1 MRNAFAVPTVLVT
14 VAALTA
20 CGKITP
26 ESVAPLYDSA
36 PVETRSIE
44 VTVDAAGI
52 IEPESIVE
60 VKSKASGEVLAVHAE
75 IGDVVEAGTLL
86 VEIDKRTPRNGVSQ
100 TEAAL
105 AAARARR
112 TIAKTQLDRAN
123 QLLKSQTLTQLDVEK
138 AELEFANAASEVVRT
153 EVALENARI
162 TLEDTSVRAPSPG
175 TIIEKTVERGIV
187 ITSPTQAV
195 SGGTV
200 LMKTADLTSV
210 QVRTRVDETD
220 IGKIQPGMQTRVTV
234 AAYPNQPF
242 DGVVLKIE
250 PQAIVEQNVTMFA
263 VLIKLQNR
271 GGLLKPGMNAE
282 VRISIANRDSV
293 AAVPTAALRAD
304 TDVALSAQ
312 MLGMDE
318 AVLRAQI
325 WPESKLAASSAAGA
339 GKNML
344 SLGGREMEL
353 PDGVDAK
360 AVTALIEKRRG
371 GQELTADERE
381 LMRRVFQQ
389 AGGTADGGGGGL
401 GGRGGAGGPSGP
413 VGPAGGNFPPGGPM
427 PSGGFPGGAIV
438 VFQGPG
444 GPGGPG
450 GAAPTR
456 GGASNYQFGGEYW
469 VVALRN
475 DQPVPVAVRTGLTD
489 LEYSEIVSGLE
500 PGDRV
505 LLLPSTSLYEQQERL
520 QQFISQRFGSS
531 TPFQQN
537 QPQNIPRQFR

>member
-1 MRNAFAVPTVLVT
+1 MRNAFAGATVLVT
-14 VAALTA
+14 LAALTA
-20 CGKITP
+20 CGKVTP

-86 VEIDKRTPRNGVSQ
+86 VEIDKRTPRNGVAQ

-105 AAARARR
+105 AAAKARR

-175 TIIEKTVERGIV
+175 TIIEKTVEPGIV

-318 AVLRAQI
+318 GVLRAQI
-325 WPESKLAASSAAGA
+325 WPEPKLAASSAAGA
-339 GKNML
+339 GKKML
-344 SLGGREMEL
+344 YLGGREIEL
-353 PDGVDAK
+353 PDGVDAT

-381 LMRRVFQQ
+381 LMRLVFQQ
-389 AGGTADGGGGGL
+389 AGGSAAGGG
-401 GGRGGAGGPSGP
+401 GGRGGAGGPGGSG
-413 VGPAGGNFPPGGPM
+413 GPAGGTFPPGGLM
-427 PSGGFPGGAIV
+427 PPGGFPGGGIV
-438 VFQGPG
+438 VFQ

-456 GGASNYQFGGEYW
+456 GGTSNYQFGGEYW

>member
-1 MRNAFAVPTVLVT
+1 MRRAFSSSIVVVV
-14 VAALTA
+14 VALAA
-20 CGKITP
+20 CSKPTP

-44 VTVDAAGI
+44 VTVDAAGV
-52 IEPESIVE
+52 IEADSVVE
-60 VKSKASGEVLAVHAE
+60 LKSKASGEVRAVHAE
-75 IGDVVEAGTLL
+75 IGDLVDAGTLL
-86 VEIDKRTPRNGVSQ
+86 VEIDKRTPRNIVAQ

-105 AAARARR
+105 AAAKARR

-123 QLLKSQTLTQLDVEK
+123 VLFKSQTLTQADVEK
-138 AELEFANAASEVVRT
+138 AELEFANADAQVVSA

-162 TLEDTSVRAPSPG
+162 TLEDTDVRAPIGG
-175 TIIEKTVERGIV
+175 TVIEKTVEPGAV
-187 ITSPTQAV
+187 ISSPTQAA

-200 LMKTADLTSV
+200 LMKMADLTSV

-220 IGKIQPGMQTRVTV
+220 IGKIQPGMTTRVTV

-242 DGVVLKIE
+242 DGTVLKIE

-271 GGLLKPGMNAE
+271 GGVLKPGMNAE
-282 VRISIANRDSV
+282 VRISIASRDSV

-312 MLGMDE
+312 MLGVDE

-325 WPESKLAASSAAGA
+325 WPEPSPREAGAAGA
-339 GKNML
+339 RASKLNV
-344 SLGGREMEL
+344 GGREIEL
-353 PDGVDAK
+353 PEGVDPK
-360 AVTALIEKRRG
+360 AVLALMEKRRG

-381 LMRRVFQQ
+381 LMRKVFQQ
-389 AGGTADGGGGGL
+389 AGGFAGGGAGS
-401 GGRGGAGGPSGP
+401 GGRGGAAGQGGSSGTPS
-413 VGPAGGNFPPGGPM
+413 GGNFPPGGFM
-427 PSGGFPGGAIV
+427 PPGGAVV

-444 GPGGPG
+444 AGR
-450 GAAPTR
+450 AAPTR
-456 GGASNYQFGGEYW
+456 GGTSNYQFGGEYW